1 MKGGDAVAGL
11 GAPSQVFVLGELERI
26 ASPDIFPTRLDM
38 LRSAR
43 CKSGLNICIVD
54 FRMGPL
60 SVRTYTAE
68 SIRQIVGTEVG
79 VSDWVTISQ
88 SMADQFAALTGDPVE
103 IHTNVELAKR
113 TPFGRTIAHGL
124 LSLSMLGGFVT
135 AAPVIMEGI
144 TMGLNYGFNKVRFIA
159 PVKTGSRLRG
169 RFFLRSMENVSPGK
183 WLSTMDVTIEIEGEE
198 KPAVVAEWLGMQ
210 FAK

>member
-1 MKGGDAVAGL
+1 MAAS
-11 GAPSQVFVLGELERI
+11 SQVIVLGHLDRV
-26 ASPDIFPTRLDM
+26 ATPDIRPPRLDKPW
-38 LRSAR
+38 SGR
-43 CKSGLNICIVD
+43 CISKLNICIVSI
-54 FRMGPL
+54 RIG
-60 SVRTYTAE
+60 SSGVRTYTAE

-79 VSDWVTISQ
+79 VSEWVTITQ
-88 SMADQFAALTGDPVE
+88 SMVDQFAALTGDPVE

-113 TPFGRTIAHGL
+113 TPFGGTIAHGL

-135 AAPVIMEGI
+135 AAPVIMDGI

-183 WLSTMDVTIEIEGEE
+183 WLSTMDVTIEIEGEA